1 MVSKIAKGKMHEQ
14 PRWIAREVLM
24 EGDEWRRF
32 HDAGGSG
39 AGIEAIKLLRIFRF
53 LPCMHP
59 WQKLS
64 KDHHRT
70 NKIVIAS

>member
-53 LPCMHP
+53 
-59 WQKLS
+59 
-64 KDHHRT
+64 
-70 NKIVIAS
+70 ASLAEVVERSSQDK